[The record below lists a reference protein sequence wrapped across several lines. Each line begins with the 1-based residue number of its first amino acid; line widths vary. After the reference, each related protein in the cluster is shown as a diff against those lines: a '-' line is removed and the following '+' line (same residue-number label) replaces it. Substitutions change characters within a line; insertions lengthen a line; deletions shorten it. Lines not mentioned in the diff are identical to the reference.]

1 MGKQEIYNKVLSL
14 IEEET
19 EVSRDLILSG
29 NKQEEVV
36 DARALLVYTLYE
48 IGFYPPQISTLTG
61 ICGRCI
67 NPFILNFG
75 ERKNCRI
82 LHVPEGGLLSGEPV
96 LAVDQFDLCG

>member
-19 EVSRDLILSG
+19 EVSRELILSG

-36 DARALLVYTLYE
+36 DARALLIYTLYE
-48 IGFYPPQISTLTG
+48 TGFYPSQISALTG

-67 NPFILNFG
+67 NTFILNFE
-75 ERKNCRI
+75 ERKECRRMLRI
-82 LHVPEGGLLSGEPV
+82 YYDKAKRKLGESEELST
-96 LAVDQFDLCG
+96 L